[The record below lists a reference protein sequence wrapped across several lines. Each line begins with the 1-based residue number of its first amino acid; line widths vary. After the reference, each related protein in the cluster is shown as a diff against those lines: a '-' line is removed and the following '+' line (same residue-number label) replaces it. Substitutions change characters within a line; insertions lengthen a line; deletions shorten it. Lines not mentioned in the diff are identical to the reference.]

1 MSYNFTN
8 GSDIIGNSIISG
20 NNTVYTLTIDNQLII
35 SLLIIIMLCNIVS
48 TSLLTL
54 MYIRSLR

>member
-20 NNTVYTLTIDNQLII
+20 NNTSYTLTIDNELII
-35 SLLIIIMLCNIVS
+35 SLLIIIMLCNIV
-48 TSLLTL
+48 TTTVLTL
-54 MYIRSLR
+54 MFARSLK